1 MANLLRFASDEKQS
15 SLFFIH
21 SGIFTRTTLFYT
33 ISDFF
38 PVLSVGKMRYTTC
51 MSNLYQNSIFWIDV
65 EKINPNPYQPR
76 REFDEGALRELA
88 DSIRQYG
95 ILQPLTVSRVEKET
109 PDGGLLTEY
118 ELIAGE
124 RRLRASKLA
133 GLSQVPVVIRIGDD
147 NQAKLELAIIEN
159 LQREDLNAVDRAK
172 AFARLVNEFGFT
184 HTQIGKKVGKSREY
198 VSNTMRLLQLPEE
211 ILQALAQ
218 GKISEG
224 HTRPIMMLN
233 DKPEEQMVLFKEI
246 FYKKITVREA
256 ERIARN
262 IATDR
267 ARKKETLIDPE
278 ISELE
283 KKLQNTLGTRVHIER
298 RDVGGQIRIDFFSP
312 EDLHVLL
319 DIIDLEKMPLPKE
332 TMLDRFISKQ
342 QGENVAVPEVQPIEI
357 PAFTPD
363 PSLEPVVQSPEI
375 VAYDSGAV
383 PMPVVQ
389 SLEIESSEEKIPD
402 VFEDVEKELSLLDD
416 RTKDEMEKSEQ
427 DTDLYNIKNFS
438 L

>member
-1 MANLLRFASDEKQS
+1 
-15 SLFFIH
+15 
-21 SGIFTRTTLFYT
+21 
-33 ISDFF
+33 
-38 PVLSVGKMRYTTC
+38 MRYTTV

-95 ILQPLTVSRVEKET
+95 ILQPLTVSRNEKEM
-109 PDGGLLTEY
+109 PDGGLITEY

-172 AFARLVNEFGFT
+172 AFARLVNEFEFT

-312 EDLHVLL
+312 EDLHALL
-319 DIIDLEKMPLPKE
+319 DVIDVNKIPLPKE
-332 TMLDRFISKQ
+332 TMLERFISKQ
-342 QGENVAVPEVQPIEI
+342 QSEAVPQVQPQEI
-357 PAFTPD
+357 GAFTPD
-363 PSLEPVVQSPEI
+363 PSLEPVVQP
-375 VAYDSGAV
+375 
-383 PMPVVQ
+383 
-389 SLEIESSEEKIPD
+389 LEIATQEETIPD
-402 VFEDVEKELSLLDD
+402 IFEDVEKELALLDD